1 MVPKIR
7 NLGCA
12 QLDTLSL
19 QWMVSADS
27 LKHLQ
32 PTGASTGDGG
42 TKIASLT
49 CLEFSL
55 GEWHG

>member
-32 PTGASTGDGG
+32 PTGASTEDGG
-42 TKIASLT
+42 TKIAS
-49 CLEFSL
+49 S
-55 GEWHG
+55 HA